1 MKWQSNRLEMFPF
14 NDNSNYPNYD
24 WVIGVID
31 KQKHMEGK
39 RETHG
44 FWRSSVEF
52 SRVIFVI
59 CYEDFAV
66 SFQQILR

>member
-59 CYEDFAV
+59 CYKMKIARLV
-66 SFQQILR
+66 SYKY